1 MMHRKVGGD
10 VRMKLWK
17 GEEDA
22 KVVCILFFCV
32 CVCDCVCK
40 GYTWVRTTTSLVI
53 AHGGFATV
61 PVR

>member
-1 MMHRKVGGD
+1 MGGD

-22 KVVCILFFCV
+22 KVVCILFF
-32 CVCDCVCK
+32 CVCK